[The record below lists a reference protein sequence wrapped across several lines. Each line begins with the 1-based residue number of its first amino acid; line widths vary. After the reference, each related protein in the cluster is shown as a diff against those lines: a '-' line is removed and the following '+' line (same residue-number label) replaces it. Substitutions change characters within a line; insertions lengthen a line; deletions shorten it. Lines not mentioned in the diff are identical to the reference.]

1 MLFLNKSAEK
11 KKDMSVKD
19 SHTPKE
25 LHGTLPNTKMKL
37 IWHLWEGT
45 ALSLLGFYAL
55 LFA

>member
-37 IWHLWEGT
+37 I
-45 ALSLLGFYAL
+45 
-55 LFA
+55 